1 MNARSVRVWL
11 LAAAGLLAT
20 TGAVF
25 GHNTPTHATTPLSRY
40 TPPYVT
46 PLQLARVLSVAA
58 PEQLVVTFDEARHPM
73 RGAVP
78 STMYGAT
85 DDEVLANVPA
95 GVQLVLV
102 CNDPV
107 RLDRIARRLM
117 LLGRS
122 VRVLRGGVPA
132 WEAAMAGDPP
142 APRATAGAE
151 RWAEYRYEV
160 ALRHA
165 YGDASATP
173 TAAPIAAPTRPAIA
187 PAAVGAGK
195 REGC

>member
-1 MNARSVRVWL
+1 MNPRSIRAWL
-11 LAAAGLLAT
+11 LAAAGLLAV

-25 GHNTPTHATTPLSRY
+25 GHNTPTHATSPVSRY

-46 PLQLARVLSVAA
+46 PLELARTLSVAA

-78 STMYGAT
+78 AAMYGAT
-85 DDEVLANVPA
+85 DDEFIASAPA
-95 GVQLVLV
+95 AVQLVLV

-107 RLDRIARRLM
+107 RLDRVARRLM
-117 LLGRS
+117 ALGRS

-132 WEAAMAGDPP
+132 WEAALAVDPP
-142 APRATAGAE
+142 APLATAGAE
-151 RWAEYRYEV
+151 RWTKYRADV

-173 TAAPIAAPTRPAIA
+173 AAGPIAAPARPAAA
-187 PAAVGAGK
+187 PAAGGAGK